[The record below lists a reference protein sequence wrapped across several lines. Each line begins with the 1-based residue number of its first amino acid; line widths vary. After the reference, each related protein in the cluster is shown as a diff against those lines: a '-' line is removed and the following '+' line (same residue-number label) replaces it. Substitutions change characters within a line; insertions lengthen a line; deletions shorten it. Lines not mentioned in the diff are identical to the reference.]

1 MNLETTLILLL
12 GLALLIAGAEF
23 LVRGAS
29 RIAVAFGISPLVV
42 GLTVVAFGTS
52 SPEFAV
58 SVMASFKGEADLAL
72 GNVVGSNILNVL
84 VILGL
89 AAVVVPLTVAQQL
102 IRFDVPVM
110 IVVSIATLLLGL
122 DGAIGHLDGLIL
134 FAGAVAYTVF
144 LIRQGRREGNPE
156 VKEEYET
163 HVNRAAGRRKL
174 LTDIGMVI
182 LGLVAL
188 VWGSKCLVSGAVTI
202 AKSFGIPELVIGLT
216 IVSAGTSLPEVA
228 ASVTAALKGERDI
241 AVGNVVGSNIF
252 NLMSVLGLGALVS
265 PHGIPVSSAAL
276 RFDLP
281 VMVAI
286 AVACLPIFLFGRISR
301 VNGAFFLAYYVL
313 YLVYLFFAA
322 THHAAFPLYQKALFL
337 GVLPLTALVLL
348 AMALKAIS
356 ARKRGGIAG

>member
-1 MNLETTLILLL
+1 MNLETALILVL
-12 GLALLIAGAEF
+12 GLALLIGGAEF

-58 SVMASFKGEADLAL
+58 SVMASFKGEADLAM
-72 GNVVGSNILNVL
+72 GNVVGSNIFNVL

-89 AAVVVPLTVAQQL
+89 AAVIVPLTVAQQL

-110 IVVSIATLLLGL
+110 IGVSIVTLLLGL
-122 DGAIGHLDGLIL
+122 DGSIGHLDGMLL
-134 FAGAVAYTVF
+134 FAGAVSYTVF
-144 LIRQGRREGNPE
+144 LIRQSRREGNPE
-156 VKEEYET
+156 VKEEYEV

-188 VWGSKCLVSGAVTI
+188 VWGSKFLVTGAVTI

-228 ASVTAALKGERDI
+228 ASITAALKGERDI

-265 PHGIPVSSAAL
+265 PHGIPVSAAAL

-301 VNGAFFLAYYVL
+301 MNGMFFLAYYAM
-313 YLVYLFFAA
+313 YLVYLFFMA
-322 THHAAFPLYQKALFL
+322 THHPAFALYQKVLGY
-337 GVLPLTALVLL
+337 GVLPITVLVLL
-348 AMALKAIS
+348 AMGVKALE
-356 ARKRGGIAG
+356 ARKLGRITA

>member
-1 MNLETTLILLL
+1 MNLETVLILLL
-12 GLALLIAGAEF
+12 GLALLIGGAEF

-58 SVMASFKGEADLAL
+58 SVMASFKGEADLAM
-72 GNVVGSNILNVL
+72 GNVVGSNIFNVL

-110 IVVSIATLLLGL
+110 IVVSIATLLLGM
-122 DGAIGHLDGLIL
+122 DGSIGHLDGTLL

-156 VKEEYET
+156 VKEEYEG
-163 HVNRAAGRRKL
+163 HVSRTAGRRKL
-174 LTDIGMVI
+174 LTDIGMVV

-188 VWGSKCLVSGAVTI
+188 VWGSKCLVTGAVTI

-228 ASVTAALKGERDI
+228 ASITAALKGERDI

-252 NLMSVLGLGALVS
+252 NVLSVLGLGALVS
-265 PHGIPVSSAAL
+265 PHGIPVSPTAL
-276 RFDLP
+276 HFDIP

-286 AVACLPIFLFGRISR
+286 AVGCLPIFLFGRISR
-301 VNGAFFLAYYVL
+301 LNGVFFLAYYVL
-313 YLVYLFFAA
+313 YLVYLFFTA
-322 THHAAFPLYQKALFL
+322 THHPALPLYQKVL
-337 GVLPLTALVLL
+337 GYGVVPITVLVLL
-348 AMALKAIS
+348 AMGVKALA
-356 ARKRGGIAG
+356 ARKQGRVMV